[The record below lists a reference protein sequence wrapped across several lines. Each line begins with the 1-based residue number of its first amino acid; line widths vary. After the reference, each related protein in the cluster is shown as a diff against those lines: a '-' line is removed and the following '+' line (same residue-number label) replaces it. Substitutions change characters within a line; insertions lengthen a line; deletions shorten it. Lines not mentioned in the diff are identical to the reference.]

1 MERLQ
6 KLLSMAGV
14 ASRRASEELISQ
26 GRVEVN
32 GEVVRTL
39 GSKADPAAD
48 VIKVDGRRLRFDV
61 RPRYLLLNKP
71 KNVVTTRRDP
81 EGRRTVIELLKG
93 VREYVYPVGRLDYDS
108 EGLLL
113 LTSDGELAARLTH
126 PRHAVER
133 VYEAIVTGTP
143 AEEDLDK
150 LRRGIFLDGSRTA
163 PATVKRSG
171 TIGTGRQV
179 LSRLTITLQE
189 GRNRQVRRMC
199 ASIGHQVRKLTRTR
213 MGPIKLGDLRPGHW
227 RDLTDR
233 EVRLLREAA
242 SPRSPAAPSE

>member
-14 ASRRASEELISQ
+14 ASRRASEELITQ

-39 GSKADPAAD
+39 GSKADPMSD
-48 VIKVDGRRLRFDV
+48 VVKVDGRRLRFDM
-61 RPRYLLLNKP
+61 RPRYILLNKP
-71 KNVVTTRRDP
+71 KNVVTTRKDP

-113 LTSDGELAARLTH
+113 LTSDGDLAAKLTH

-133 VYEAIVTGTP
+133 VYEAFVVGSP
-143 AEEDLDK
+143 SEEALEK
-150 LRRGIFLDGSRTA
+150 LRGGIFLDGSRTA
-163 PATVKRSG
+163 AAQVKRAG
-171 TIGTGRQV
+171 TVGRGRQE
-179 LSRLTITLQE
+179 LTRLTITITE

-199 ASIGHQVRKLTRTR
+199 ASIGHPVRRLTRQR

-233 EVRLLREAA
+233 EIRLLRAAA
-242 SPRSPAAPSE
+242 SLRSPDAP